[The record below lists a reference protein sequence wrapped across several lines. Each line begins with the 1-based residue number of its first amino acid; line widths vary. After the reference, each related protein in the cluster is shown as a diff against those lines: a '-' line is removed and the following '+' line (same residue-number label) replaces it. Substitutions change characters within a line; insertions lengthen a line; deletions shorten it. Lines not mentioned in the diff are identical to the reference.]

1 MTSGGPARTRA
12 PRWAVVLLLATAAT
26 LPLLLSHQIYWIL
39 LLNLA
44 GIYVIVNS
52 GLDIVYGYSG
62 QISIGQAGFYAIGA
76 YGSALLAAR
85 MDVPVILS
93 IPLAALAAAL
103 CGALIAI
110 PSVKLVHHFLAMVTI
125 GFGEIVRLLLLNGG
139 KLTGG
144 PDGIVS
150 IPKLEIGPLVFD
162 TNRRY
167 FYVILLSVAVLLAVK
182 ARLVDSRIGRAF
194 VAIRES
200 PRAAA
205 ACGIDVQRYKVLAF
219 AIGAFYAGV
228 GGAVRPPDPLREP
241 RELLPRAVGR
251 VPDHGPARR
260 RRVAPGA
267 HPGHPDRDVPV
278 RVSPG
283 LRPGPDGPLRS
294 RDHRGALLHAARPRR
309 GAARHRGLCAAPAG
323 CAEWGEVA
331 SRCSSGC
338 PR

>member
-1 MTSGGPARTRA
+1 M
-12 PRWAVVLLLATAAT
+12 
-26 LPLLLSHQIYWIL
+26 
-39 LLNLA
+39 
-44 GIYVIVNS
+44 NS

-76 YGSALLAAR
+76 YGSALLSAR
-85 MDVPVILS
+85 LDVPVILS

-103 CGALIAI
+103 CGALIAV

-139 KLTGG
+139 ELTGG

-150 IPKLEIGPLVFD
+150 VPKLEVGPMAFD
-162 TNRRY
+162 TNRTY
-167 FYVILLSVAVLLAVK
+167 FYVILLSVAALLAVK
-182 ARLVDSRIGRAF
+182 ARLVDSRVGRAF

-228 GGAVRPPDPLREP
+228 GGALY
-241 RELLPRAVGR
+241 
-251 VPDHGPARR
+251 
-260 RRVAPGA
+260 A
-267 HPGHPDRDVPV
+267 HLIRF
-278 RVSPG
+278 VSPETFSLEQSVSFLTMVLLGGAGSLLGPILGTLIVIFLFEYLQVFGQAQMAIYG
-283 LRPGPDGPLRS
+283 LMIIGVLFFMP
-294 RDHRGALLHAARPRR
+294 
-309 GAARHRGLCAAPAG
+309 RGLAGVLRDAAPPPGSLAG
-323 CAEWGEVA
+323 SGGVAGRCFCAW
-331 SRCSSGC
+331 

>member
-1 MTSGGPARTRA
+1 MTRGGLSAFRA
-12 PRWAVVLLLATAAT
+12 PRWAVVWLLVTAAT

-85 MDVPVILS
+85 LDVPVILS

-103 CGALIAI
+103 CGALIAL

-139 KLTGG
+139 ELTGG

-150 IPKLEIGPLVFD
+150 IPKLEIGPIVFD

-167 FYVILLSVAVLLAVK
+167 FYVILLSVTLLLTVK
-182 ARLVDSRIGRAF
+182 ARLVESRIGRAF

-228 GGAVRPPDPLREP
+228 GGALY
-241 RELLPRAVGR
+241 
-251 VPDHGPARR
+251 
-260 RRVAPGA
+260 
-267 HPGHPDRDVPV
+267 GHLIRF
-278 RVSPG
+278 VSPESFSLEQSVSFLTMVLLGGAGSLLGPILGTLIVMLLFEYLQVFGQAQMALYG
-283 LRPGPDGPLRS
+283 LVIIGVLFFMPRGLAGVLR
-294 RDHRGALLHAARPRR
+294 DAADSAQRRR
-309 GAARHRGLCAAPAG
+309 GATNGAR
-323 CAEWGEVA
+323 
-331 SRCSSGC
+331 
-338 PR
+338 

>member
-1 MTSGGPARTRA
+1 L
-12 PRWAVVLLLATAAT
+12 AVLALGA
-26 LPLLLSHQIYWIL
+26 LPMLLSDQIYWVL

-62 QISIGQAGFYAIGA
+62 QISIAQAGFYALGA
-76 YGSALLAAR
+76 YGSALLSAR
-85 MDVPVILS
+85 LGVPVALS

-103 CGALIAI
+103 CGALVAV

-139 KLTGG
+139 GLTGG

-150 IPKLEIGPLVFD
+150 IPRLEVGPLVFD
-162 TNRRY
+162 SNRRY
-167 FYVILLSVAVLLAVK
+167 FNVILLSVAALLAIK

-228 GGAVRPPDPLREP
+228 GGALY
-241 RELLPRAVGR
+241 
-251 VPDHGPARR
+251 
-260 RRVAPGA
+260 A
-267 HPGHPDRDVPV
+267 HLIRF
-278 RVSPG
+278 VSPETFSLEQSVSFLTMVLLGGAGTLMGPVLGTLIVLFLFEYLQAFGQAQMAVYG
-283 LRPGPDGPLRS
+283 LTIIGVLFFMP
-294 RDHRGALLHAARPRR
+294 RGLAGLLGDIARPRR
-309 GAARHRGLCAAPAG
+309 RSPGGA
-323 CAEWGEVA
+323 E
-331 SRCSSGC
+331 
-338 PR
+338 

>member
-1 MTSGGPARTRA
+1 MSAGAWA
-12 PRWAVVLLLATAAT
+12 VFSMPRWAVALLLATAAT
-26 LPLLLSHQIYWIL
+26 VPLLLADQIYWIL

-85 MDVPVILS
+85 LDVPVILS

-103 CGALIAI
+103 CGALIAV

-139 KLTGG
+139 ELTGG

-150 IPKLEIGPLVFD
+150 IPKLEIGPMAFD

-167 FYVILLSVAVLLAVK
+167 FYVILLSVAALLAVK

-228 GGAVRPPDPLREP
+228 GGALYAHLIRFVSPETFSLEQSVSFLTMVLLGGAGSLLGPVLGTLIVILLFEYLQAFGQAQMAIYGLMIIGVLFFMPRGLAGVLRD
-241 RELLPRAVGR
+241 A
-251 VPDHGPARR
+251 ARR
-260 RRVAPGA
+260 RGR
-267 HPGHPDRDVPV
+267 
-278 RVSPG
+278 S
-283 LRPGPDGPLRS
+283 PDG
-294 RDHRGALLHAARPRR
+294 AR
-309 GAARHRGLCAAPAG
+309 
-323 CAEWGEVA
+323 
-331 SRCSSGC
+331 
-338 PR
+338 